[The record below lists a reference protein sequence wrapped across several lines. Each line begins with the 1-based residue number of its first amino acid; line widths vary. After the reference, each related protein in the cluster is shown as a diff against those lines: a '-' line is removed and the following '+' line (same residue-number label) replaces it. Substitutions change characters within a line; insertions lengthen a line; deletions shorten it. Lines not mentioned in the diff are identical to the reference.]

1 MIRENP
7 KRIMI
12 FMDCVTIAVSLAAIG
27 CAIWLHFSD
36 SNTPCE
42 KVWEKPLLIVGVSVL
57 VVWGLGFVWSSSQ
70 IKFFFWIY
78 LISSSLVYFGAFCLM
93 VFSILVTNRNVSRA
107 LFGRGGDY
115 SHYLLQKYVLN
126 AEQINS
132 CLADFEFCQ
141 RVPSGKGVELFK
153 YSVSD
158 IQLSCCKLPTY
169 CDLEF
174 HNATYLTMPKA
185 GPPVADSDC
194 VFWSNVQRELCF
206 DCQLCKRAFLD
217 NITKY
222 WKIVSLVSFVLFLVL
237 RFVYC
242 IVHCVLKN
250 RSKVYKRNKVY
261 PV

>member
-42 KVWEKPLLIVGVSVL
+42 KVWEKPLLIVGVSIL
-57 VVWGLGFVWSSSQ
+57 VVWGSGFVWSLSQ

-141 RVPSGKGVELFK
+141 RMPSGKGVELFK

-158 IQLSCCKLPTY
+158 IQVLDYFSLYPLS
-169 CDLEF
+169 
-174 HNATYLTMPKA
+174 
-185 GPPVADSDC
+185 
-194 VFWSNVQRELCF
+194 
-206 DCQLCKRAFLD
+206 
-217 NITKY
+217 
-222 WKIVSLVSFVLFLVL
+222 SFS
-237 RFVYC
+237 
-242 IVHCVLKN
+242 IN
-250 RSKVYKRNKVY
+250 
-261 PV
+261 